1 MKIRNYVYCSPSYVG
16 YLWIIYLIRMCL
28 TADYGL
34 FCMDYHGIIC
44 FICILIKM
52 ENGSHFK
59 LILVL
64 FMRLLIVYIRS
75 LQPIIM
81 IEELI
86 PMALL
91 TGTITDIRVDAKI
104 SVKLQRVC
112 ALWPKLLKD
121 Y

>member
-59 LILVL
+59 L
-64 FMRLLIVYIRS
+64 
-75 LQPIIM
+75 QPIIM

-104 SVKLQRVC
+104 SVKLQRVS
-112 ALWPKLLKD
+112 ALWPELLKE